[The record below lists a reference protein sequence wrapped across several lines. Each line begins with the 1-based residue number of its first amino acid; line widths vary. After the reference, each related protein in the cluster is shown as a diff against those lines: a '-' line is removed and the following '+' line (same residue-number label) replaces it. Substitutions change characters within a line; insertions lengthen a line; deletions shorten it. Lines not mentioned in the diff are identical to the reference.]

1 MKKKKRNNWPL
12 IVTILAFT
20 ISLLFSFMSESIMP
34 KVGIIVGIM
43 ILILFIFIGII
54 FDMIGVAV
62 TSSNEEPLHAM
73 SSKKIKGAKKAVS
86 FKKNAD
92 KVSSFCNDVIGDIC
106 GIISGSAGVSVARGL
121 ASTFGDAKWKFEAG
135 AAHRDE
141 RDLPGVPQQRGDE
154 KGIDGLGEGRGMKIE
169 DIKNVAVFF
178 NLSGKTVALRMDAE
192 QKRIVALLAL
202 NTTDA
207 RAELIEVPH
216 MTLPADPAMQE
227 AAQ

>member
-20 ISLLFSFMSESIMP
+20 ISLLFSFMSESVMP

-106 GIISGSAGVSVARGL
+106 GIISGSAGVSVAKGL
-121 ASTFGDAKWKFEAG
+121 ASTFNLNIFYTGLIVTALIAALTIGGIAFCKRIAIDNNHKIVYMTAKVISKFE
-135 AAHRDE
+135 
-141 RDLPGVPQQRGDE
+141 
-154 KGIDGLGEGRGMKIE
+154 KK
-169 DIKNVAVFF
+169 K
-178 NLSGKTVALRMDAE
+178 K
-192 QKRIVALLAL
+192 
-202 NTTDA
+202 
-207 RAELIEVPH
+207 
-216 MTLPADPAMQE
+216 
-227 AAQ
+227 

>member
-20 ISLLFSFMSESIMP
+20 ISLLFSFMSESVMP

-121 ASTFGDAKWKFEAG
+121 ASTFNLNIFLYWSN
-135 AAHRDE
+135 RN
-141 RDLPGVPQQRGDE
+141 
-154 KGIDGLGEGRGMKIE
+154 GLNSG
-169 DIKNVAVFF
+169 F
-178 NLSGKTVALRMDAE
+178 NYWRQSFL
-192 QKRIVALLAL
+192 
-202 NTTDA
+202 
-207 RAELIEVPH
+207 
-216 MTLPADPAMQE
+216 
-227 AAQ
+227 

>member
-20 ISLLFSFMSESIMP
+20 ISLLFSFMSESVMP

-106 GIISGSAGVSVARGL
+106 GIISGSAGVSVAKGL
-121 ASTFGDAKWKFEAG
+121 ASTFNLNIFYTGLIVTALI
-135 AAHRDE
+135 AA
-141 RDLPGVPQQRGDE
+141 LTIG
-154 KGIDGLGEGRGMKIE
+154 
-169 DIKNVAVFF
+169 
-178 NLSGKTVALRMDAE
+178 GKAFC
-192 QKRIVALLAL
+192 KRKL
-202 NTTDA
+202 
-207 RAELIEVPH
+207 
-216 MTLPADPAMQE
+216 
-227 AAQ
+227 

>member
-20 ISLLFSFMSESIMP
+20 ISLLFSFMSESVMP

-106 GIISGSAGVSVARGL
+106 GIISGSAGVSVAKGL
-121 ASTFGDAKWKFEAG
+121 ASTFNLNIFYTGLIVTALI
-135 AAHRDE
+135 AA
-141 RDLPGVPQQRGDE
+141 LTIG
-154 KGIDGLGEGRGMKIE
+154 
-169 DIKNVAVFF
+169 
-178 NLSGKTVALRMDAE
+178 GKAF
-192 QKRIVALLAL
+192 
-202 NTTDA
+202 
-207 RAELIEVPH
+207 
-216 MTLPADPAMQE
+216 
-227 AAQ
+227 

>member
-1 MKKKKRNNWPL
+1 MKKKKWNNWPL

-20 ISLLFSFMSESIMP
+20 ISLLFSFMSESVMP

-121 ASTFGDAKWKFEAG
+121 ASTFNLNIFYTGLIVTALIAALTIGGKAFCKWLAIDNNHKIVYMTAKVISKFE
-135 AAHRDE
+135 
-141 RDLPGVPQQRGDE
+141 
-154 KGIDGLGEGRGMKIE
+154 KK
-169 DIKNVAVFF
+169 K
-178 NLSGKTVALRMDAE
+178 
-192 QKRIVALLAL
+192 
-202 NTTDA
+202 
-207 RAELIEVPH
+207 
-216 MTLPADPAMQE
+216 
-227 AAQ
+227 

>member
-20 ISLLFSFMSESIMP
+20 ISLLFSFMSESVMP

-121 ASTFGDAKWKFEAG
+121 ASTF
-135 AAHRDE
+135 
-141 RDLPGVPQQRGDE
+141 
-154 KGIDGLGEGRGMKIE
+154 
-169 DIKNVAVFF
+169 
-178 NLSGKTVALRMDAE
+178 NLNIFYLFSS
-192 QKRIVALLAL
+192 
-202 NTTDA
+202 
-207 RAELIEVPH
+207 PH
-216 MTLPADPAMQE
+216 NK
-227 AAQ
+227 

>member
-20 ISLLFSFMSESIMP
+20 ISLLFSFMSESVMP

-121 ASTFGDAKWKFEAG
+121 ASTFNLNIFPIFILSLNLLVISFIAN
-135 AAHRDE
+135 DE
-141 RDLPGVPQQRGDE
+141 NNQ
-154 KGIDGLGEGRGMKIE
+154 
-169 DIKNVAVFF
+169 
-178 NLSGKTVALRMDAE
+178 
-192 QKRIVALLAL
+192 
-202 NTTDA
+202 
-207 RAELIEVPH
+207 
-216 MTLPADPAMQE
+216 
-227 AAQ
+227 